1 VTNVGNIGFRE
12 ILIII
17 LIVLLLF
24 GAKRIP
30 EVMKAF
36 GKGVKEFKKAA
47 KEIESSV
54 DENEDSE
61 TKKPSQ
67 PAG

>member
-1 VTNVGNIGFRE
+1 MANVGFRE
-12 ILIII
+12 ILVII

-24 GAKRIP
+24 GARRIP

-47 KEIESSV
+47 KDIESSV
-54 DENEDSE
+54 DDDDEKDKESR
-61 TKKPSQ
+61 KPSQ

>member
-1 VTNVGNIGFRE
+1 MPNVGFRE
-12 ILIII
+12 ILVII

-54 DENEDSE
+54 DEEDDKDSE
-61 TKKPSQ
+61 SRKPSQ